1 MGIIRR
7 KNRTDWRALG
17 VLILLLT
24 SVFAPSIKSFLPEPV
39 SCGMAC
45 CEASGVCF
53 CQGHQM
59 MEDGDADET
68 AVQSDTRTVSS
79 GNASISQSCPTQ
91 CAQVPAG
98 FQKHSIAKA
107 AASRIT
113 FVVNTT
119 RELFIRMPHFARD
132 ALVAEA
138 HSPRAPPVLLHA

>member
-1 MGIIRR
+1 MGITRR
-7 KNRTDWRALG
+7 KHRTDWRALG
-17 VLILLLT
+17 VLVLLLT

-45 CEASGVCF
+45 CEASGVCY
-53 CQGHQM
+53 CQSHHTD
-59 MEDGDADET
+59 DGDEDKTIA
-68 AVQSDTRTVSS
+68 QSDLRTASS
-79 GNASISQSCPTQ
+79 NKASISQSCPTQ

-107 AASRIT
+107 AAPRIT

-119 RELFIRMPHFARD
+119 RQLFISTPHFARD